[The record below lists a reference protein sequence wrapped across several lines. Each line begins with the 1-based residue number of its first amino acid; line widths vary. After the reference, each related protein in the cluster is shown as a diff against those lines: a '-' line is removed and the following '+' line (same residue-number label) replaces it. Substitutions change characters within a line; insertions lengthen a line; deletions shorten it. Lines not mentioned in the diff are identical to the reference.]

1 MKNTSCLL
9 MFALIMGCGGAN
21 QEAPTPEKEAEMKA
35 SMDSEMQKMTGQM
48 QQAPGTPKAKT
59 P

>member
-35 SMDSEMQKMTGQM
+35 TMDSEMQKMTGQM
-48 QQAPGTPKAKT
+48 QQAPGTPKGKT